1 MSIAKFSLY
10 RPKSLDDALE
20 FLSNN
25 AGLVKP
31 LAGGTELLLLIRD
44 KKIPTPKYLLDLN
57 AIRKELSYV
66 KLEEDKVRIGATT
79 TLYELS
85 QSILHKDKRYA
96 GFADVFYG
104 FATMA
109 MRFYA
114 TIGGNILS
122 ATQYNDY
129 LTLLT
134 VYEPELVLVSKEGE
148 RRLTLEQL
156 VLDKRK
162 LAIRPNELL
171 KEIIIPVPPENTSS
185 SFIKFDRRRI
195 LIAGVVTGAVLLTLN
210 DNMIEDIKISFD
222 MIREKRVPGR
232 AKKTEEFLRGKELS
246 EEVVEEAAEEILPS
260 EMERVSDWWTTAEY
274 RLDMSK
280 VVLKR
285 NIFRAARRIR
295 GEK

>member
-1 MSIAKFSLY
+1 M
-10 RPKSLDDALE
+10 
-20 FLSNN
+20 
-25 AGLVKP
+25 KP

-57 AIRKELSYV
+57 AIRKELNYV
-66 KLEEDKVRIGATT
+66 KLEEDKVRIGAAT

-85 QSILHKDKRYA
+85 QSILHRDKRFA
-96 GFADVFYG
+96 GFVDVFYG

-114 TIGGNILS
+114 TIGGNVLS

-134 VYEPELVLVSKEGE
+134 VYEPELLLVSKEGE

-162 LAIRPNELL
+162 LAIRPEELL
-171 KEIIIPVPPENTSS
+171 KEIIIPLPPENTSS

-195 LIAGVVTGAVLLTLN
+195 LIAGVVTGAVLLALK
-210 DNMIEDIKISFD
+210 DNVIEDIRISFD
-222 MIREKRVPGR
+222 MVREKRVPGR
-232 AKKTEEFLRGKELS
+232 AKKTEEFLRNKELS
-246 EEVVEEAAEEILPS
+246 EEVVEEAADEILPS
-260 EMERVSDWWTTAEY
+260 EMERVSDWWTRAEY

-280 VVLKR
+280 IVLKR

-295 GEK
+295 GVK

>member
-1 MSIAKFSLY
+1 M
-10 RPKSLDDALE
+10 
-20 FLSNN
+20 
-25 AGLVKP
+25 KP

-44 KKIPTPKYLLDLN
+44 KKIPIPKYLLDLN

-66 KLEEDKVRIGATT
+66 KLEEDKVKIGAAT

-85 QSILHKDKRYA
+85 QTILHKDKRFA
-96 GFADVFYG
+96 GFVDVFHG

-114 TIGGNILS
+114 TIGGNVLS

-134 VYEPELVLVSKEGE
+134 IYEPELVLVSKKGE

-162 LAIRPNELL
+162 LAIRPDELL
-171 KEIIIPVPPENTSS
+171 KEIIIPLPLENTSS
-185 SFIKFDRRRI
+185 SFIKFDRRKI
-195 LIAGVVTGAVLLTLN
+195 LIAGVVTGAVLLTLK
-210 DNMIEDIKISFD
+210 DNVIEDIKISFD

-232 AKKTEEFLRGKELS
+232 ARKTEEFLRGKELS
-246 EEVVEEAAEEILPS
+246 KEVVEEAAEEILPR

>member
-1 MSIAKFSLY
+1 
-10 RPKSLDDALE
+10 
-20 FLSNN
+20 
-25 AGLVKP
+25 VKP

-66 KLEEDKVRIGATT
+66 KLEEDKVRIGAAT

-96 GFADVFYG
+96 GFVDVFYG

-162 LAIRPNELL
+162 LAIKPDELL

-185 SFIKFDRRRI
+185 SFMKFDRRRI

-210 DNMIEDIKISFD
+210 DNVIEDVKISFD

-246 EEVVEEAAEEILPS
+246 EEVVEEAAEKILPS

-295 GEK
+295 GGK

>member
-1 MSIAKFSLY
+1 M
-10 RPKSLDDALE
+10 
-20 FLSNN
+20 
-25 AGLVKP
+25 KP
-31 LAGGTELLLLIRD
+31 LAGGTELLLLNRD

-57 AIRKELSYV
+57 AIRKELNYV
-66 KLEEDKVRIGATT
+66 KLEEDKVRIGAAT

-85 QSILHKDKRYA
+85 QSILHRDKRFA
-96 GFADVFYG
+96 GFVDVFYG

-114 TIGGNILS
+114 TIGGNVLS

-134 VYEPELVLVSKEGE
+134 VYEPELLLVNKEGE

-162 LAIRPNELL
+162 LAIRPEELL
-171 KEIIIPVPPENTSS
+171 KEIIIPLPTENTSS

-195 LIAGVVTGAVLLTLN
+195 LIAGVVTGAVLLALR
-210 DNMIEDIKISFD
+210 DNVIEDIRISFD
-222 MIREKRVPGR
+222 MVRGKRVPGR
-232 AKKTEEFLRGKELS
+232 AKKTEEFLRNKELS
-246 EEVVEEAAEEILPS
+246 EEVVEEAADEILPS
-260 EMERVSDWWTTAEY
+260 EMERVSDWRTTAEY

-280 VVLKR
+280 IVLKR

-295 GEK
+295 GVK

>member
-1 MSIAKFSLY
+1 M
-10 RPKSLDDALE
+10 
-20 FLSNN
+20 
-25 AGLVKP
+25 KP
-31 LAGGTELLLLIRD
+31 LAGGTELILLIRD

-66 KLEEDKVRIGATT
+66 KLEEDKVRIGAAT

-85 QSILHKDKRYA
+85 QSILHKDKRFA
-96 GFADVFYG
+96 GFVDVFYG

-134 VYEPELVLVSKEGE
+134 VYEPILVLVSKSGE

-162 LAIRPNELL
+162 LAIKPDELL
-171 KEIIIPVPPENTSS
+171 KEIIVPLPPENTSS
-185 SFIKFDRRRI
+185 SFMKFDRRKI
-195 LIAGVVTGAVLLTLN
+195 LIAGVVTGAVLLTLD
-210 DNMIEDIKISFD
+210 DNVIRDIKISFD
-222 MIREKRVPGR
+222 MVQEKRVPRR
-232 AKKTEEFLRGKELS
+232 AKKTEGFLRGKELS

-295 GEK
+295 GGK